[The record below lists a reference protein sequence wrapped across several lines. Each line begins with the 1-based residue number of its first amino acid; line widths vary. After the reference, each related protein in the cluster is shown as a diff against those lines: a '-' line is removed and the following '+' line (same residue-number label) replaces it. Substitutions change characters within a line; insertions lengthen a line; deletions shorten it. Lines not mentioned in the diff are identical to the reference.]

1 LRPSKDFKLMSIEI
15 LPTQPSMRVIGSSV
29 FSDELT
35 RITAAPRAD
44 RTLPIVGAAMALANS
59 RTFRP
64 ESGRLSCRGLSGQGQ
79 IGFELYAC
87 LWRLYKGS
95 SLTDCPW

>member
-1 LRPSKDFKLMSIEI
+1 MSIEI
-15 LPTQPSMRVIGSSV
+15 LPTQPSTRVIGSSV

-35 RITAAPRAD
+35 RITAAPRAE
-44 RTLPIVGAAMALANS
+44 RTLPIVGAAIALANS

-64 ESGRLSCRGLSGQGQ
+64 ESGRLSSRGLSGQGQ
-79 IGFELYAC
+79 TGFELYGC
-87 LWRLYKGS
+87 LWRLYRVS